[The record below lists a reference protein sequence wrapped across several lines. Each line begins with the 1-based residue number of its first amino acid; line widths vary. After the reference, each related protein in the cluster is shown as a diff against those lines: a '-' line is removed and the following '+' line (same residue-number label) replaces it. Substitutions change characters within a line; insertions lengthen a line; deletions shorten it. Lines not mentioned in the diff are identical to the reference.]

1 MLHLTSNLP
10 GTSHLTQSLNSQSGL
25 QGCPQPSCCVHY
37 APAMLAI
44 LHLLNTADS
53 LPPQKLYTAEN
64 FAQHAS
70 LPDILM
76 TCSVISFC
84 LNVTLQSYLPWLL
97 YLKITSACAAPTF
110 MNPFPC
116 FTYSPQNLSW
126 SDSLWILF
134 ICLFSVSFPYNA
146 IFMRTRILYACYCIP
161 VQ

>member
-70 LPDILM
+70 FPDILM

-84 LNVTLQSYLPWLL
+84 LNVTLQSYLP
-97 YLKITSACAAPTF
+97 
-110 MNPFPC
+110 
-116 FTYSPQNLSW
+116 
-126 SDSLWILF
+126 
-134 ICLFSVSFPYNA
+134 
-146 IFMRTRILYACYCIP
+146 
-161 VQ
+161 